1 MPLIRGIRVEDVPP
15 SRPPVFPCGV
25 DFPGGVNGKVHHP
38 LRRRTRVIVDL
49 AVRPPGPA
57 TVRRI
62 REHDVL
68 IPSPVVG
75 PGNRD
80 SPGGGVDVHRRNR
93 YLPGSDLLGRP
104 RLAVHTDLRA
114 PGLAPIV
121 GGLEHDVVRGKV
133 PPREID

>member
-1 MPLIRGIRVEDVPP
+1 MFH
-15 SRPPVFPCGV
+15 PPVLPSSHAAWIFPVPSMARSTIHCDV
-25 DFPGGVNGKVHHP
+25 EPASSLI
-38 LRRRTRVIVDL
+38 LRFV
-49 AVRPPGPA
+49 PPGPA

-75 PGNRD
+75 PGNCD

-121 GGLEHDVVRGKV
+121 GGLEHDVVRGNV